1 MPFNVALPKGLSLQL
16 GPDGTLFLSKFDYKL
31 TLGDL
36 TVGEIES
43 IKNGFHLAQ
52 VFKSGEKSSG
62 EKNGK

>member
-1 MPFNVALPKGLSLQL
+1 MPFNISLPKGMSLKL
-16 GPDGTLFLSKFDYKL
+16 GPDGTLYISKFDYQL

-52 VFKSGEKSSG
+52 VFKSEEKS
-62 EKNGK
+62 